1 MKKETLIAMG
11 VCLLILLSLGLAAW
25 AYSLYQQ
32 SEMEKT
38 YITRTNSYLV
48 SETIDKAIRGKVMEL
63 DGDCNP
69 NSNMNKTANGFK
81 QHWFVMIP
89 QQKEA
94 AMDAYLNELQD
105 NIKKFLTTVVDGDI
119 ISKPDLCVQWNKK
132 EHYASGDMRPYSIT
146 VIYEVMTYK
155 PLNGSLN
162 RR

>member
-1 MKKETLIAMG
+1 MG

-69 NSNMNKTANGFK
+69 NSNMNKTVNGFK
-81 QHWFVMIP
+81 QSWIVMIP
-89 QQKEA
+89 RQKEE

-105 NIKKFLTTVVDGDI
+105 NITKFLTIMVDGDI
-119 ISKPDLCVQWNKK
+119 ISKPVISVQWKK
-132 EHYASGDMRPYSIT
+132 IEGYASGNLKPYSIT
-146 VIYEVMTYK
+146 VIYDVMTFV
-155 PLNGSLN
+155 PLN
-162 RR
+162 RIIK